1 METLIILLH
10 ILIAVAIIAFVLLQQ
25 GKGAEAGA
33 SFGAGASQTL
43 FGSAG
48 SWNFF
53 SRVTAV
59 LAVLFFLS
67 SFALAIIAKNNASGN
82 WDLTPE
88 LQLLDKASDG
98 DSGVPDPAPGSSPE
112 AGRNPADEIPEAA
125 PAPSGDGAV
134 PELEPAPD
142 GIPEDRP

>member
-53 SRVTAV
+53 SRVTAI
-59 LAVLFFLS
+59 LALLFFLT
-67 SFALAIIAKNNASGN
+67 SFGLALLAKNKAGNA
-82 WDLTPE
+82 DTLTPE
-88 LQLLDKASDG
+88 LRIIEEAG
-98 DSGVPDPAPGSSPE
+98 SGSGEVPRVTEGAEEIPADVPQAPGAPV
-112 AGRNPADEIPEAA
+112 PADDVPVVEPNGSGAEAA
-125 PAPSGDGAV
+125 GAAK
-134 PELEPAPD
+134 P
-142 GIPEDRP
+142 

>member
-48 SWNFF
+48 TWNFF

-59 LAVLFFLS
+59 LALLFFLS
-67 SFALAIIAKNNASGN
+67 SFALAVIAKNKADGGQE
-82 WDLTPE
+82 LTPE
-88 LQLLDKASDG
+88 LRLLEQQSADEVPDLESG
-98 DSGVPDPAPGSSPE
+98 DAGVP
-112 AGRNPADEIPEAA
+112 DEIPE
-125 PAPSGDGAV
+125 DGTSVPQETEIPVLEPLQEAV
-134 PELEPAPD
+134 PEDQP
-142 GIPEDRP
+142 

>member
-10 ILIAVAIIAFVLLQQ
+10 VLTACAVVAFVLLQQ

-53 SRVTAV
+53 SRVTAGLAFV
-59 LAVLFFLS
+59 FFLTSFGLAVM
-67 SFALAIIAKNNASGN
+67 AKHNAGAGAA
-82 WDLTPE
+82 LTPE
-88 LQLLDKASDG
+88 IKILENAPAGSEVPAADAGGTGGAEIPVAPEGAASKA
-98 DSGVPDPAPGSSPE
+98 APGEQQEGGGKDAAGSQE
-112 AGRNPADEIPEAA
+112 APQKP
-125 PAPSGDGAV
+125 
-134 PELEPAPD
+134 
-142 GIPEDRP
+142 

>member
-59 LAVLFFLS
+59 LALLFFVS
-67 SFALAIIAKNNASGN
+67 SFVLAIVAKNNSGGG

-88 LQLLDKASDG
+88 LQLLEEASGEPGPAAEIAPEVDRNLA
-98 DSGVPDPAPGSSPE
+98 DEVPDA
-112 AGRNPADEIPEAA
+112 EAA
-125 PAPSGDGAV
+125 PAADGEIPA
-134 PELEPAPD
+134 LDQAPD
-142 GIPEDRP
+142 GIPDDKP